1 MPRIAT
7 TNPTIAPEW
16 NRASR
21 YGAVLVIIVC
31 TVIALRPLMTSKAI
45 GHARPVT
52 PATTHH
58 LLRAA
63 CASALKGH
71 FVFNQR
77 RHVEHE
83 RRGNLHPPEGSPAEH
98 LTSRLDPPPKI
109 WPYRRWVQVREDR
122 LGRAAP
128 KDVPDRDRETPWAA
142 RLWGKPRPG
151 R

>member
-21 YGAVLVIIVC
+21 YAAVLVIIVC
-31 TVIALRPLMTSKAI
+31 TVIALRPLMTSKAV

-71 FVFNQR
+71 FVFISDGTSSVNVAATCNPR
-77 RHVEHE
+77 REVLQ
-83 RRGNLHPPEGSPAEH
+83 N
-98 LTSRLDPPPKI
+98 I
-109 WPYRRWVQVREDR
+109 
-122 LGRAAP
+122 
-128 KDVPDRDRETPWAA
+128 
-142 RLWGKPRPG
+142 
-151 R
+151 

>member
-71 FVFNQR
+71 FVFISDGTSSMNAAATCTPR
-77 RHVEHE
+77 REVLQ
-83 RRGNLHPPEGSPAEH
+83 N
-98 LTSRLDPPPKI
+98 I
-109 WPYRRWVQVREDR
+109 
-122 LGRAAP
+122 
-128 KDVPDRDRETPWAA
+128 
-142 RLWGKPRPG
+142 
-151 R
+151 